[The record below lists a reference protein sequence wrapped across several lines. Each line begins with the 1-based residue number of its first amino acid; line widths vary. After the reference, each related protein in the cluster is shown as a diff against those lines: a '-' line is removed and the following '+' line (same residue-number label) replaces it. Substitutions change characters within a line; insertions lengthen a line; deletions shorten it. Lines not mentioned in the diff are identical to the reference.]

1 MSTRTVSEAF
11 DSFNREIRPFI
22 DDEDT
27 VALSEEWNNYTDDM
41 RNDGQLSDL
50 LYRLCPAVGDV
61 WPSDDDMAVV
71 ANAIGLT
78 MTAKRVEGRGSDG
91 ALWPADTRHFLVTL
105 KIANRTMAVQYS
117 MGSGLTCDPTLGD
130 VLGSVLFDIAAVEGL
145 AVDNESDLSQWCDE
159 FGFDANSRQTR
170 RTYRSCIDEREGFV
184 TLMGNA
190 IGESEFGGL
199 QAIVE

>member
-27 VALSEEWNNYTDDM
+27 VALSEEWNNYTDGLS
-41 RNDGQLSDL
+41 NDGQLSAL

-78 MTAKRVEGRGSDG
+78 MTAKRVEGRSDG
-91 ALWPADTRHFLVTL
+91 ALWPAGARHFLVTL

-117 MGSGLTCDPTLGD
+117 MGSGLKGDPTVDD
-130 VLGSVLFDIAAVEGL
+130 VLCSILLEIEGVQGL

-159 FGFDANSRQTR
+159 FGFDANSRQAR
-170 RTYRSCIDEREGFV
+170 RTYRSCIDEREKFV
-184 TLMGNA
+184 TLTGDA
-190 IGESEFGGL
+190 ISESEFCDL
-199 QAIVE
+199 REIVE

>member
-11 DSFNREIRPFI
+11 DSFNREVRPFI

-27 VALSEEWNNYTDDM
+27 VALSEEWNNYTDGLF
-41 RNDGQLSDL
+41 NDGQLSDL

-78 MTAKRVEGRGSDG
+78 MDAKSIACRSDG
-91 ALWPADTRHFLVTL
+91 EQRPDGTRHFLVTL
-105 KIANRTMAVQYS
+105 TIANRTMAFPYS
-117 MGSGLTCDPTLGD
+117 TGSGLKGDPTLGD

-170 RTYRSCIDEREGFV
+170 RTYRSCIDEREEFV

-190 IGESEFGGL
+190 IGESEFGDL